1 MATVI
6 SIKVTEEQLKRASEL
21 YSFGALKN
29 SITKGKSNIY
39 GAIGEVIVHD
49 YLSRNGITVKW
60 AQTADHDLKY
70 LVEESNGAGA
80 NHFWM
85 KADVKTKRT
94 TVPPLPSFSCSIPAH
109 NTTQM
114 CDEYIFVRV
123 HEDKTHGWILGR
135 MYKTDYFKKAKFF
148 RVGQKDPKFPAF
160 KFKGSCYNLDIGKL
174 NEIKC

>member
-1 MATVI
+1 MIRVEITPD
-6 SIKVTEEQLKRASEL
+6 QLTRASDL
-21 YSFGALKN
+21 YSFGALKD

-39 GAIGEVIVHD
+39 GALGEVIVYD
-49 YLSRNGITVKW
+49 YLSQNGVTVKW

-70 LVEESNGAGA
+70 LVNEPNGAGA

-94 TVPPLPSFSCSIPAH
+94 TVPPLPNFDCSISAH

-123 HEDKTHGWILGR
+123 HENKQEAWILGR
-135 MYKTDYFKKAKFF
+135 MWKTDYFKKAKFY

-160 KFKGSCYNLDIGKL
+160 KFKGSCYNLDISKL
-174 NEIKC
+174 HELL